1 MILIRKFF
9 VTTLSAAVFVGLA
22 VAANAQETTAN
33 DPTGFVGLLNNAR
46 AARGLRLVVHDP
58 GAVAVA
64 AQNNSLQL
72 AYGLGH
78 WATGGLGQVAAVGAG
93 DARSALAMWIS
104 SPPHYAL
111 LFAPDLASVGFDI
124 RGNAATA
131 STRQG
136 GYGYAAPATTWG
148 MAAPA
153 WSYGPPAYYGRGWR
167 WRRGW

>member
-1 MILIRKFF
+1 MFLIRKFL
-9 VTTLSAAVFVGLA
+9 VTTLSAVLFLAIA

-33 DPTGFVGLLNNAR
+33 DPTGFVGLLNQAR
-46 AARGLRLVVHDP
+46 QARGLTAVAYDAA
-58 GAVAVA
+58 AVAVA

-136 GYGYAAPATTWG
+136 GYTGAPIGWTWG
-148 MAAPA
+148 VVAPT
-153 WSYGPPAYYGRGWR
+153 WSYPAPTYYGHGWR